1 MLKLVQDSKT
11 FNFIP
16 RFNVVLLQIEVS
28 KMLKVIFVYLKL
40 GANLAAIVSDQEK
53 FLNIYQSW

>member
-1 MLKLVQDSKT
+1 MLKFVQDSKP

-16 RFNVVLLQIEVS
+16 RLNAVLLQVKVS
-28 KMLKVIFVYLKL
+28 KMLKVIFINLEL

-53 FLNIYQSW
+53 FLNINQSW